1 MKILDGKKVNKKI
14 ESDLFLELTNSAIKP
29 VLKII
34 QIGNDDSSNIYIS
47 QKIKFAEAIGARA
60 NVLKFVGDMSCEAV
74 ISEINKVNSDPSIHG
89 IIVQLP
95 IPSHLDK
102 SKIIDSINPIK
113 DVDGLTRENISRLLR
128 NEGNGII
135 PATTRGIFEILD
147 HYKIKISGKNVVI
160 IGRSN
165 LVGRPTAINFLNRD
179 ATVTICHSKT
189 KDLKDKV
196 RKADIV
202 VSAIGK
208 PGFLNKG
215 FFNKNQ
221 VIIGIGISRDKKGK
235 ITGDIDIKGLNA
247 RAFTPVPGGIGPMT
261 VACLFKNLF
270 DSYKKQ
276 LKMQKR

>member
-14 ESDLFLELTNSAIKP
+14 ESELFLELTNSAVKP

-47 QKIKFAEAIGARA
+47 RKIKFAESIGVKA
-60 NVLKFVGDMSCEAV
+60 NVLKYVGDMDSES
-74 ISEINKVNSDPSIHG
+74 IIFEINKINSDPTVHG

-102 SKIIDSINPIK
+102 NKIIDSISPIK
-113 DVDGLTRENISRLLR
+113 DVDGLTRENVSRLLR
-128 NEGNGII
+128 NEGDGIV

-147 HYKIKISGKNVVI
+147 HYKIKIPGKNVVI

-165 LVGRPTAINFLNRD
+165 LVGRPTAIGFLNRD

-189 KDLKDKV
+189 KDLKEKIK
-196 RKADIV
+196 KADIII
-202 VSAIGK
+202 SAVGK
-208 PGFLNKG
+208 PGFLNRS

-221 VIIGIGISRDKKGK
+221 IVIGVGISRDKKGK
-235 ITGDIDIKGLNA
+235 IAGDIDISGLKA

-261 VACLFKNLF
+261 VACLFKNLL

-276 LKMQKR
+276 LKMQKK

>member
-14 ESDLFLELTNSAIKP
+14 ESELFLELTNSAVKP

-34 QIGNDDSSNIYIS
+34 QIGNNDSSNIYIS
-47 QKIKFAEAIGARA
+47 QKIKFAETIGVKA
-60 NVLKFVGDMSCEAV
+60 NVLKFVGDTSSEEI
-74 ISEINKVNSDPSIHG
+74 ISEINKVNSDPAVHG

-102 SKIIDSINPIK
+102 NKIIDSISPIK

-128 NEGNGII
+128 NEGGGIV

-147 HYKIKISGKNVVI
+147 HYKIKIPGKNVVI

-165 LVGRPTAINFLNRD
+165 LVGRPTAIGFLNRD

-189 KDLKDKV
+189 KDLKEKI
-196 RKADIV
+196 RKADIII
-202 VSAIGK
+202 SAVGK
-208 PGFLNKG
+208 PGFLNKS

-221 VIIGIGISRDKKGK
+221 IVIGVGISRDKKGK
-235 ITGDIDIKGLNA
+235 IAGDIDINGLKA

-276 LKMQKR
+276 LKMQKK